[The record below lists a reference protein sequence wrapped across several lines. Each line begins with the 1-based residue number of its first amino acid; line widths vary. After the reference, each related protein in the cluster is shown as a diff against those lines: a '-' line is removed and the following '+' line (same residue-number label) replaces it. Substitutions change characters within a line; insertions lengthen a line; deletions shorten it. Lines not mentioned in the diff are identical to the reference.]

1 MHNLKII
8 VICQLISVTVGVFLF
23 SFLCV
28 LGSCTFAA
36 GAFLKGTSYMLPVML
51 LGRLLFGS
59 GNGSLTSKQFFDLF
73 FLILFSKAHDS
84 TSSRCLMTF
93 EMA

>member
-8 VICQLISVTVGVFLF
+8 VICQLISITVGVFLF

-36 GAFLKGTSYMLPVML
+36 GAFLKGTSYLLPVML

-73 FLILFSKAHDS
+73 IFNLIFKAHTS
-84 TSSRCLMTF
+84 TCSRCLMTF

>member
-1 MHNLKII
+1 MHNQKII

-36 GAFLKGTSYMLPVML
+36 GAFLKGTSYLLPVML

-73 FLILFSKAHDS
+73 IRKRILVHVVP
-84 TSSRCLMTF
+84 RCLMTF